1 MLIIKRLAMTLV
13 MLVSSFGLS
22 SLAHAEPLTSDQ
34 VERFI
39 ASMPDSL
46 ELGRKYDDK
55 KTRNI
60 DPAKPMTSGLALMDK
75 KGPEYADI
83 SQLALRHG
91 FTSAEQWAQVG
102 DRTVSAYI
110 VAKSGLSSQQVD
122 QAYQEAVKNIN
133 KNPALTEDKKQA
145 ILAGMGKGHQRNMLV
160 RQNSDQDV
168 QALKPHMPALDKIF
182 E

>member
-1 MLIIKRLAMTLV
+1 MFSIKRFALALTI
-13 MLVSSFGLS
+13 LVSSLGLS
-22 SLAHAEPLTSDQ
+22 SLLHAQPLTSDQ

-39 ASMPDSL
+39 SSMPDSL

-55 KTRNI
+55 KPRDI
-60 DPAKPMTSGLALMDK
+60 DPSKPMTSGLALMDK
-75 KGPEYADI
+75 NGPEYADV

-91 FTSAEQWAQVG
+91 FANAEQWAQVG

-110 VAKSGLSSQQVD
+110 VAKSGLSSQQVE
-122 QAYQEAVKNIN
+122 QAYQEAVNNIQ
-133 KNPALTEDKKQA
+133 KNPAYTEEKKQA
-145 ILAGMGKGHQRNMLV
+145 ILAGMSKGHQRNMSL

-168 QALKPHMPALDKIF
+168 PALTPHMPTLDKLF